1 MDMQDQLKQASNP
14 ATSAED
20 LMALAGH
27 VIDVDRTLARHPN
40 STAELLESIMY
51 AEDEDGNYDREVRTA
66 IVRHPNVSAATFCEL
81 STQYPKDAITNPS
94 MDALLQANPELIDSC
109 NLLLELDG
117 CPDSWLKRGVSS
129 SFYPVRLQT
138 LRNPKLSEKLR
149 ARLSPEKLV
158 NEAESNLQKFKEK
171 QKDDLAAK
179 FVEEY
184 IREAERLPYAIPSF
198 CDFDPKNP
206 DHRLADQVIC
216 GFPYTSKSWPWPQDA
231 AEKFMQPVAQIDL
244 SNAGKILGKNFDDGL
259 LQIWFSVHP
268 DSKVKG
274 SWDPIVRFIPRPS
287 LIEPLDEKYPP
298 DAPWNPSRESDPD
311 EELLFGLPNEIV
323 PSARVDWINAGVMF
337 PRPTKVLGQWLED
350 RSLSFSSD
358 IEKIEAKIEKLR
370 VSGLGNCFDEKS
382 RALRLGGYVF
392 GYGNEADLIS
402 WRSNDD
408 QLLLY
413 VSVELFA
420 MAVTFSNDQSGKYTF
435 EARISCDR

>member
-1 MDMQDQLKQASNP
+1 MDMQDQLEQASNP

-27 VIDVDRTLARHPN
+27 DIDLDRTIARHPN
-40 STAELLESIMY
+40 ATAEILESIMY

-66 IVRHPNVSAATFCEL
+66 IVRHPNVSSATFCEL
-81 STQYPKDAITNPS
+81 SAQYPKDAVTNPS
-94 MDALLQANPELIDSC
+94 MDALLQANPELIETCS
-109 NLLLELDG
+109 LLLELDG

-138 LRNPKLSEKLR
+138 LRNPKLPEKLR
-149 ARLSPEKLV
+149 SRLSPERLV
-158 NEAESNLQKFKEK
+158 NEAESNLEKFKEK
-171 QKDDLAAK
+171 QKDDLAAE

-184 IREAERLPYAIPSF
+184 IKVAERLPYAIPSF
-198 CDFDPKNP
+198 CNFDPKNP
-206 DHRLADQVIC
+206 DHRVADQVIC

-259 LQIWFSVHP
+259 LQIWFSVDP

-274 SWDPIVRFIPRPS
+274 SWDPIVRFIPRQS

-298 DAPWNPSRESDPD
+298 DAPWNPTRESDPE
-311 EELLFGLPNEIV
+311 EELLFGLSKELV
-323 PSARVDWINAGVMF
+323 PSARVDWIAAGVMF
-337 PRPTKVLGQWLED
+337 PRPTKALSQWLEN

-358 IEKIEAKIEKLR
+358 IEKIEAKIEKLK
-370 VSGLGNCFDEKS
+370 VPGLGNCFDEKS

-392 GYGNEADLIS
+392 GYGNEADLIA
-402 WRSNDD
+402 WKSNDD

-413 VSVELFA
+413 VSVEFFA
-420 MAVTFSNDQSGKYTF
+420 MAVTFSKDQSGKYTF